1 MAPTTTFQTCS
12 IGRLYSVLTGQPTPV
27 LLLGAGA
34 SVRSGIPLAADMVEK
49 AARWAYA
56 REHGRSPED
65 PRLLRSDWLPWLK
78 DQAWYDRGGSVGDN
92 YPAAIQNLLQ
102 PRQARADFFRQLL
115 QTNINPS
122 PGYEK
127 LAEFLHQ
134 GYVRSVLT
142 TNFDFNLPDVK
153 VRIRRPHHIDVIQ
166 TPSDYTKFSTSPQ
179 FPQLLFLHGSV
190 DHYTDKNIVDEVQ
203 RLDPEMVPMIAP
215 LLRDHPLIV
224 IGYRGAE
231 PSVMQHL
238 LLENAGLAHDYR
250 QGIYWCKLGSDRI
263 EDQPPMVLDLA
274 RAIGPNFTFVEI
286 DGFDELFA
294 ELWRLHQDVAPCPAV
309 VASGAA
315 SPAPTLDM
323 GVIAVTGLDDL
334 DWPTVRARL
343 VQYCEALQIR
353 VPADPDRSW
362 IVAQMIQTNL
372 AVKDDA
378 GAVQLTAAGCLLFS
392 QRPQVVIPQAEVRLR
407 FTGDADWL
415 QRALGEREEDHGE
428 LAGGRLERVI
438 EGNLW
443 AQYDGIN
450 DVLTAVNR
458 PFRLKGEQSENV
470 LPYPPL
476 ALKEVVVN
484 ALVHRDYGVSQ
495 PIVIEVTAASIRIT
509 NPGGLVDEVQRR
521 VEAGS
526 IEEEIRRGRRGLKG
540 YRNPVLADLFYGSG
554 EMDKAGSGLADVY
567 KTVRASGGDVRFG
580 PTDNNDGF
588 EVVIMT
594 RPEAVDVVT
603 GTATPMVLTTS
614 RYAANILEVLSLPQ
628 DVFHAATE
636 VQSHRDIFKIL
647 PDVWLP
653 PTVLLGGRF
662 YGFHDFEDPANPLR
676 AVVDQDDI
684 EALSLAEFTADA
696 EGERRLVQLL
706 NLGLEKHL
714 YRQGLIVDSKRK
726 RAYFPRTESG
736 PRAISYQARLRRAK
750 RTVVKAR
757 VSPRTGNVTYWEHEA
772 LEYRFDKFGGT
783 WGLLLEPGYVFT
795 FDGRK
800 GLLAPERVNRL
811 STKRAARDYNAT
823 VLQDLS
829 FWSWCLSAGGTSFA
843 LDLSW
848 PSPRPQPVAVDDVGA
863 DDDRWSDVMALQAER
878 AQDSGGPDLSDW
890 PRVVLSA
897 RLPTVTVNDLDLAPG
912 DAEEPS
918 RDEELQALDAELE
931 ELAEEKRLEA
941 TDVENDEPETEDA
954 DDADQS

>member
-1 MAPTTTFQTCS
+1 MAPTISFQTCS
-12 IGRLYSVLTGQPTPV
+12 VGRLYSVLTGQPTPV

-78 DQAWYDRGGSVGDN
+78 GQSWYDPHGSVGDN

-122 PGYEK
+122 AGYEK

-134 GYVRSVLT
+134 GYARFVLT

-179 FPQLLFLHGSV
+179 FAQLVFLHGSV

-203 RLDPEMVPMIAP
+203 RLDADLVRMLAP
-215 LLRDHPLIV
+215 LLRDHPMIV
-224 IGYRGAE
+224 VGYRGAE

-238 LLENAGLAHDYR
+238 LLENATLAHNYR
-250 QGIYWCKLGSDRI
+250 HGVYWCKLRGERI
-263 EDQPPMVLDLA
+263 EDLPPMVLDLA
-274 RAIGPNFTFVEI
+274 RAIGPNFTFVDI

-294 ELWRLHQDVAPCPAV
+294 ELWRLHQDAAPQPA
-309 VASGAA
+309 AAATAIAA

-323 GVIAVTGLDDL
+323 GVVPVASLDDL

-353 VPADPDRSW
+353 VPADPDRTW
-362 IVAQMIQTNL
+362 IVDQMIQTNL
-372 AVKDDA
+372 AVRDDA
-378 GAVQLTAAGCLLFS
+378 RTIQLTAAGCLLFS
-392 QRPQVVIPQAEVRLR
+392 LRPQAVIPQAQIRLR

-415 QRALGEREEDHGE
+415 QRALGEREEDNGT
-428 LAGGRLERVI
+428 LSGGRLERVI

-450 DVLTAVNR
+450 DVLTAANR
-458 PFRLKGEQSENV
+458 PFRLKGEQSETV

-484 ALVHRDYGVSQ
+484 ALVHRDYGVDQ
-495 PIVIEVTAASIRIT
+495 PIDIEVTAASIRIT

-526 IEEEIRRGRRGLKG
+526 IEEEIRRGRRGIKG

-554 EMDKAGSGLADVY
+554 EMDKAGSGLSDVY

-580 PTDNNDGF
+580 PMCNNEGF
-588 EVVIMT
+588 EVLIMT

-614 RYAANILEVLSLPQ
+614 RYGANVLEVLDLPP
-628 DVFHAATE
+628 VIFHAGTE
-636 VQSHRDIFKIL
+636 MQSHRDLFKVL
-647 PDVWLP
+647 PNTWLP
-653 PTVLLGGRF
+653 PSLILSGRI
-662 YGFHDFEDPANPLR
+662 YSFHEFQDPANPLG
-676 AVVDQDDI
+676 AVVDHGDI
-684 EALSLAEFTADA
+684 EALSLAEFASDA

-714 YRQGLIVDSKRK
+714 YRRGLVVDRKRK

-772 LEYRFDKFGGT
+772 LGYRFDKFGET

-829 FWSWCLSAGGTSFA
+829 FWSWCLSDGGTSFA

-848 PSPRPQPVAVDDVGA
+848 PSPRPSISGEADA
-863 DDDRWSDVMALQAER
+863 STDDDRWSDVLAMQAER
-878 AQDSGGPDLSDW
+878 AQADGGEVAGW
-890 PRVVLSA
+890 PRILLSA

-912 DAEEPS
+912 EADEPT
-918 RDEELQALDAELE
+918 REDELKALDAELE
-931 ELAEEKRLEA
+931 ELAEETRLQAAADEG
-941 TDVENDEPETEDA
+941 DEPETEEA